1 MARRNIPYGHVPM
14 DPGERNKL
22 VLVEQLTETKG
33 PSGFPIETWTPLTT
47 IYAAKFDEKAGEEFK
62 GGQIS
67 ASQIIRW
74 ELPYRPDLD
83 PDLLDV
89 PKKRRLQYQGRQYDI
104 QEASQIG
111 RRDGVE
117 VTTLAKVG

>member
-1 MARRNIPYGHVPM
+1 M

-22 VLVEQLTETKG
+22 VLVEQMTESTG

-47 IYAAKFDEKAGEEFK
+47 LWAGKYDERAGEEFK
-62 GGQIS
+62 AGQLS

-83 PDLLDV
+83 PDLVDV
-89 PKKRRLQYQGRQYDI
+89 PKLRRLRYQGRQYDI
-104 QEASQIG
+104 QQASQIG
-111 RRDGVE
+111 RQDGVE